1 MSEQITA
8 LEYVERRKAELD
20 HFARYWLQKQGSPG
34 WPEEMAE
41 GEWFEQEAAW
51 GSYTERHD

>member
-20 HFARYWLQKQGSPG
+20 RFVTYWTSQQGNPD
-34 WPEEMAE
+34 WPDTLAE
-41 GEWFEQEAAW
+41 GEWFEQEAAFL
-51 GSYTERHD
+51 SYAERHD